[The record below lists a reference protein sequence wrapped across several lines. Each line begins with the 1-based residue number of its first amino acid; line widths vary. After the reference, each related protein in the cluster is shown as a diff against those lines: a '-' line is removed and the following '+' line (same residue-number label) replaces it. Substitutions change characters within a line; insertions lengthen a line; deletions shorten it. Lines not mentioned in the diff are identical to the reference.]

1 MQIRKRLIGKIVEV
15 CIENINE
22 KELHL
27 SEMIYNS
34 ILKSLGMFL
43 DSKLDQKK
51 NIYKM
56 LSKIRLVKQ

>member
-43 DSKLDQKK
+43 DSKLDFKK

>member
-43 DSKLDQKK
+43 DSKLDLKK

>member
-1 MQIRKRLIGKIVEV
+1 MQIRKRLIGKIVEE
-15 CIENINE
+15 CIENTNE

-43 DSKLDQKK
+43 DSKLDLKK
-51 NIYKM
+51 TYTKC
-56 LSKIRLVKQ
+56 LVK

>member
-43 DSKLDQKK
+43 DSKLDLKK
-51 NIYKM
+51 NINKM

>member
-1 MQIRKRLIGKIVEV
+1 MQIRKRLTGKIVEV

-43 DSKLDQKK
+43 DSKLDLKK

>member
-27 SEMIYNS
+27 CEMIYNS

-43 DSKLDQKK
+43 DSKLDLKK

>member
-43 DSKLDQKK
+43 DSKLDLKK
-51 NIYKM
+51 HIQNA
-56 LSKIRLVKQ
+56 

>member
-1 MQIRKRLIGKIVEV
+1 MQIRKKLIGKIVEE

-43 DSKLDQKK
+43 DSKLDLKK
-51 NIYKM
+51 TYTKC
-56 LSKIRLVKQ
+56 LVK

>member
-1 MQIRKRLIGKIVEV
+1 MQIRKRLIGKIVEE

-43 DSKLDQKK
+43 DSKLDLKK
-51 NIYKM
+51 TYTKC
-56 LSKIRLVKQ
+56 LVK